1 MAKEKIPVYNISNLA
16 ARSLDPKAG
25 TAGSGSPEGQTFAV
39 PGDRANFTRGLSPDF
54 MIESFEPYLGRHS
67 PNLHRAHRHTFYHLV
82 CFTAGR
88 GSHSIDFTQFPVEA
102 GQIYF
107 MTPGQVHSWNFE
119 GVPKGYVVNFSEGF
133 LRSFLLDANYLDRFP
148 FFSGDAAD
156 SVVRLASPVREKVAG
171 LLGEMADHYRAAADV
186 DLLRAQLVQLFLL
199 VHSGLAVHKPALPG
213 AANQKQQ
220 VLGSFRK
227 LLDQHYKT
235 MRLPSEYAA
244 MLYMT
249 PNHLNVLSR
258 DMLGR
263 SAGEVI
269 RDRVLLEAKR
279 LLTNAGMTA
288 TEIAYELN
296 FADNSY
302 FNRFFK
308 KYEGM
313 TPEEF
318 RRRHLTK

>member
-16 ARSLDPKAG
+16 ARSLDPA
-25 TAGSGSPEGQTFAV
+25 ELIV
-39 PGDRANFTRGLSPDF
+39 
-54 MIESFEPYLGRHS
+54 ESLEPYLGRHS
-67 PNLHRAHRHTFYHLV
+67 PNLHQAHRHTFYHLV

-88 GSHSIDFTQFPVEA
+88 GSHSIDFTQFSVEA
-102 GQIYF
+102 GQVYF
-107 MTPGQVHSWNFE
+107 MTPGQVHSWNFQ
-119 GVPKGYVVNFSEGF
+119 GVPRGYVVNFSEGF
-133 LRSFLLDANYLDRFP
+133 LKSFLLDANYLDRFS
-148 FFSGDAAD
+148 FFSGNAAD
-156 SVVRLASPVREKVAG
+156 SVVRLAPPVREKVVD
-171 LLGEMADHYRAAADV
+171 LLDEMAGQYRSPVDV
-186 DLLRAQLVQLFLL
+186 DLLRAELVQLFLL
-199 VHSGLAVHKPALPG
+199 VQSGLVVSKPALP
-213 AANQKQQ
+213 AAATQKQQ

-244 MLYMT
+244 MLYVT

-263 SAGEVI
+263 SAGEII

-308 KYEGM
+308 KYEGV

-318 RRRHLTK
+318 RRKHVMK

>member
-1 MAKEKIPVYNISNLA
+1 MAKEKIPVYTISNLA
-16 ARSLDPKAG
+16 ARSPDP
-25 TAGSGSPEGQTFAV
+25 S
-39 PGDRANFTRGLSPDF
+39 DF
-54 MIESFEPYLGRHS
+54 MIESLEPYLGRHS
-67 PNLHRAHRHTFYHLV
+67 PNLHQAHRHTFYHLV
-82 CFTAGR
+82 CFTAGK

-107 MTPGQVHSWNFE
+107 MTPGQVHSWNFV
-119 GVPKGYVVNFSEGF
+119 GVPRGYVVNFSEGF

-148 FFSGDAAD
+148 FFSGNAAD
-156 SVVRLASPVREKVAG
+156 SVVRLAPAVRDRVVGLLEEMAGQYRSPVDA
-171 LLGEMADHYRAAADV
+171 

-199 VHSGLAVHKPALPG
+199 VQSGLTVHKTALP
-213 AANQKQQ
+213 AAATQKQQ

-244 MLYMT
+244 MLYVT

-308 KYEGM
+308 KYEGV

-318 RRRHLTK
+318 RRKHVMK